1 MNEFSEILKFLS
13 TLEKNNTRE
22 WFNDN
27 KKSFE
32 HNRDAFLDFVGNIIL
47 EIESFDKNIIGV
59 DPKKSMY
66 RIYRDVRFSKVK
78 TPYKTHFGAYICK
91 GGRSSGNPGYYV
103 HIEPENR
110 SIIGGGVYHPMPDL
124 LSKIRQEID
133 YNGDKLMEILENKS
147 LKSRMGIY
155 EDDKLKRKPKGYNDD
170 NPYIEWL
177 KMKSFL
183 LLEEIS
189 DKAIISNNYSDT
201 VISGFKE
208 MYPFIDFMNES
219 LS

>member
-66 RIYRDVRFSKVK
+66 RIYRDVRFSKDK
-78 TPYKTHFGAYICK
+78 TPYKNHFGAYICK

-155 EDDKLKRKPKGYNDD
+155 EDDKLKRKPKGYDDD

-208 MYPFIDFMNES
+208 MHPFIDFMNES
-219 LS
+219 LL